1 MDKDKM
7 RQELQKKLNVV
18 RYDILVKHY
27 SELSHDFFYVAVEHG
42 VGSNGIVAYKLIDL
56 AKEFPDEILDFCKK
70 HNLKLIKTSKGYRF
84 EEKNS

>member
-18 RYDILVKHY
+18 RYDILVKHH
-27 SELSHDFFYVAVEHG
+27 SELSRDFFYVAVEHG
-42 VGSNGIVAYKLIDL
+42 VGSNGIAAYKLIDL

-70 HNLKLIKTSKGYRF
+70 HNLKPIKTSKGYCF
-84 EEKNS
+84 EETNS